1 MWLIHHPNEFDPKRG
16 ELGAFLVGI
25 ARKLLKKRYAEQQ
38 RWVGLVESAPSCAA
52 SPAEQNE
59 VDYDRL
65 LVGAIAALPERYRAV
80 VVLCDLEERT
90 YEEAAAIVE
99 CAVGTVRSRL
109 HRARA
114 MLARKIVGRGGSMS
128 DRLRS
133 AMDRLAA
140 DGGKADTP
148 PEMEAALLAE
158 FYREKL
164 RKKRTSW
171 VFVAGTVAAS
181 LLAALAVQHRLT
193 LKPGAAPAPPDRGGS
208 GIGAAVHRASLYHA
222 AGDLTSGFESSA
234 WSCP

>member
-1 MWLIHHPNEFDPKRG
+1 
-16 ELGAFLVGI
+16 
-25 ARKLLKKRYAEQQ
+25 
-38 RWVGLVESAPSCAA
+38 
-52 SPAEQNE
+52 
-59 VDYDRL
+59 
-65 LVGAIAALPERYRAV
+65 
-80 VVLCDLEERT
+80 
-90 YEEAAAIVE
+90 
-99 CAVGTVRSRL
+99 
-109 HRARA
+109 
-114 MLARKIVGRGGSMS
+114 MS

-193 LKPGAAPAPPDRGGS
+193 LKPGAASVPPIEEVRESEQPFIGLPYITPPAPYERIRVERMELPVTALIAVGLPMRGADP
-208 GIGAAVHRASLYHA
+208 GARVEADVVVGQDGRARAVRLVENSR
-222 AGDLTSGFESSA
+222 SN
-234 WSCP
+234 